1 MMTLKS
7 TLDLYAPLSS
17 INKATMIR
25 QHTVFL
31 LLLFRPGKPVH
42 QAIHCPTAN
51 FGPLLTGSITNP
63 MLITVFGT
71 YLTPRSP
78 GVW

>member
-7 TLDLYAPLSS
+7 TPDLYAPLSS
-17 INKATMIR
+17 INKATMKR
-25 QHTVFL
+25 QYTVFP
-31 LLLFRPGKPVH
+31 LLLFRPGNPAH

-63 MLITVFGT
+63 MLITAFGT
-71 YLTPRSP
+71 YLTPGSP
-78 GVW
+78 GAW